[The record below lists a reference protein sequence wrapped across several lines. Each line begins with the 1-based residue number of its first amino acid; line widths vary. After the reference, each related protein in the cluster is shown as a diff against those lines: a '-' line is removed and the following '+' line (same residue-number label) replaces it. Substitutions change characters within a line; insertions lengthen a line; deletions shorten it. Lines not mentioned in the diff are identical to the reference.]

1 MIFLAKILR
10 GLLLAV
16 LGIAFGVA
24 VIETAGRVAPGMMP
38 SGLRLLNHAYEAEV
52 NWSRNMAPD
61 PFLGYHM
68 RPSLQYEEELEG
80 QVIRSRLL
88 ALDGSD
94 IGVRDMG
101 TPISPADG
109 IAVGDSFTFCST
121 VPAEKC
127 WLRVVADETGRPFV
141 NLGVPG
147 YSALQE
153 TRMLER
159 YGVSLHPR
167 LILWGIFLN
176 DFKED
181 VRFQRWASAGKGD
194 FLDWV
199 RRQRLSSWA
208 DFLERN
214 SLVYRVARRTL
225 IAGERDV
232 HRWQGRGGDL
242 RFSGAGWW
250 RDIVD
255 IHEQDRAWQL
265 MRATVLEQQRLAD
278 GIGARLV
285 VLLFPFK
292 EQAYWH
298 VVKNFAKNR
307 DHCDPDR
314 PYRMV
319 ADLCRAQGIGVY
331 DLTDTFR
338 AHAERGEVL
347 YLRDDAHWNEAG
359 NRLAGQAVASFLRQ
373 QQLAVR

>member
-1 MIFLAKILR
+1 MRWFGKVLR
-10 GLLLAV
+10 GALLAL
-16 LGIAFGVA
+16 LGILFGVA
-24 VIETAGRVAPGMMP
+24 LIEAVGRMAPGIMP
-38 SGLRLLNHAYEAEV
+38 SGLRLLNRAYDAEV

-61 PFLGYHM
+61 AFLGYHM
-68 RPSLQYEEELEG
+68 RPSMQYEEELEG

-88 ALDGSD
+88 PLDSRD

-101 TPISPADG
+101 APLSPVDG
-109 IAVGDSFTFCST
+109 IAVGDSFTFCSS
-121 VPAEKC
+121 VPAEQC
-127 WLRVVADETGRPFV
+127 WLKVVADQTGRSFV

-159 YGVSLHPR
+159 YGVGLRPR

-181 VRFQRWASAGKGD
+181 VRFQRWTTRGQGD

-199 RRQRLSSWA
+199 RRQRLSAWT
-208 DFLERN
+208 DFLERY
-214 SLVYRVARRTL
+214 SLVYRVARRTF

-232 HRWQGRGGDL
+232 HRWHGQNADI

-255 IHEQDRAWQL
+255 IREQDPAWQL
-265 MRATVLEQQRLAD
+265 MRTTILDQKRLAD

-298 VVKNFAKNR
+298 VVKTFAKNR
-307 DHCDPDR
+307 EQCDPDR
-314 PYRMV
+314 PYRMI
-319 ADLCRAQGIGVY
+319 ADLCRDQGIAAD
-331 DLTDTFR
+331 DLTSTFR
-338 AHAERGEVL
+338 THAEQGEVL
-347 YLRDDAHWNEAG
+347 YLRDDAHWNTAG
-359 NRLAGQAVASFLRQ
+359 NLLAGRAVAAFLREQ
-373 QQLAVR
+373 QQAAK